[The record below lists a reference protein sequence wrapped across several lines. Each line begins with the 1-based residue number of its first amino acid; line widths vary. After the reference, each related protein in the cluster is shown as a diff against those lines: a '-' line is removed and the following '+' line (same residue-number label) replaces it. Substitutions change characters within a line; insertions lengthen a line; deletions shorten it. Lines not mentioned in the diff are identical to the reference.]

1 MCLSSGSRRCIQSQQ
16 RLPGAFHDTSALW
29 SPFWET
35 VTSEGGEGAGD
46 GKEGGREGRGEGGR
60 KEGRGREGGEGER
73 ESKKH
78 SLQVLVCTQV

>member
-1 MCLSSGSRRCIQSQQ
+1 MYPVTTESA
-16 RLPGAFHDTSALW
+16 GAFHDPSALW

-46 GKEGGREGRGEGGR
+46 GKEGGREGRGEEGGR
-60 KEGRGREGGEGER
+60 EGRGGEGEEGR